1 MHKYRTRCLVAAH
14 VCAIALTVIGAS
26 TASAQTTATTSPK
39 TDPAVAPP
47 LFTVTHDATLKG
59 AGTAASPLGII
70 DSPTVSGSLTVEGVV
85 LAGRVVTQ
93 TSDVTGDLTVEGS
106 IKVTSST
113 DDAID
118 ARGASRSGGSGIAG
132 AGVVARGGDG
142 VVSTAGGPGLVG
154 QGGVG
159 TSVNSGVGVEGFG
172 GQAST
177 SAAPGAGV
185 IGFGGPN
192 GGGGVGVRGI
202 GGVTDNRPGGTGVLA
217 EGGAF
222 VGEADG
228 GIGLSAIGGLGR
240 GNGHFTGPGIIAE
253 PGHSENGAALGAA
266 GVFIGD
272 VLITGRLVKGSGSF
286 KIDHPLDPE
295 NRYLSHSFVESPDMM
310 NIYNGNITTDVNGDA
325 VVDLPAYFSALN
337 REFRYQLTA
346 IGTFTQAIIAEKIN
360 DNHFRIKT
368 SVPNVEVSWQ
378 VTGVRHDAYADKHRI
393 VVEEDKPA
401 QERGFYLHPEARG
414 QPTDKGVLEI
424 RRR

>member
-1 MHKYRTRCLVAAH
+1 V
-14 VCAIALTVIGAS
+14 
-26 TASAQTTATTSPK
+26 Q
-39 TDPAVAPP
+39 
-47 LFTVTHDATLKG
+47 
-59 AGTAASPLGII
+59 
-70 DSPTVSGSLTVEGVV
+70 
-85 LAGRVVTQ
+85 AGRVVTQ

-113 DDAID
+113 DDAIV
-118 ARGASRSGGSGIAG
+118 AEGASRSGGSGIAG
-132 AGVVARGGDG
+132 AGIFASGGDG
-142 VVSTAGGPGLVG
+142 VVSTAGGPGVVG

-159 TSVNSGVGVEGFG
+159 TSLNSGVGVEGFG
-172 GQAST
+172 GQASS

-192 GGGGVGVRGI
+192 GGGGIGVRGI
-202 GGVTDNRPGGTGVLA
+202 GGVTDNRPGGTGVQA

-253 PGHSENGAALGAA
+253 PGHSENGASLGAA
-266 GVFIGD
+266 GVFKGD
-272 VLITGRLVKGSGSF
+272 VVITGRLVKGSGSF

-295 NRYLSHSFVESPDMM
+295 NKYLSHSFVESPDMM

-325 VVDLPAYFSALN
+325 VVELPAYFSALN

-346 IGTFTQAIIAEKIN
+346 IGTFAQAIIAEKIS

-368 SVPNVEVSWQ
+368 SVPSVEVSWQ
-378 VTGVRHDAYADKHRI
+378 VTGVRHDAYADKNRI

-401 QERGFYLHPEARG
+401 QERGSYLHPEAWG
-414 QPTDKGVLEI
+414 KPADKSVLDI